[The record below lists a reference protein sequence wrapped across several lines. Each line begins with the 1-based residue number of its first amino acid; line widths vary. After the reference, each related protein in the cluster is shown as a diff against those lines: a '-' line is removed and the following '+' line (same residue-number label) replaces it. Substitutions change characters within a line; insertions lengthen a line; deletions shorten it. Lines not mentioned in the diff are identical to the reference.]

1 VRSGSRSR
9 RRLRQRDRRGRG
21 RAKSKKKEGGRGEEK
36 RGKARK
42 RRSTE
47 AHQRMHQHQRHSRNA
62 HLSIH
67 TFKCIYHIEFYSVRE
82 FFRGEGKRKEKVK
95 VKSREKE
102 QELEKRAETWA
113 ERERGTQRETQ
124 KKWRTEGL
132 APRGGRWWSAGRHGQ
147 APSGA
152 ASLSAEKN
160 LDTKKARVVKTPV
173 SLAPAR
179 ARASHQST
187 VKNLQFKSIFLFFHV
202 FFFLLL

>member
-1 VRSGSRSR
+1 MGREREGYPE
-9 RRLRQRDRRGRG
+9 RDP
-21 RAKSKKKEGGRGEEK
+21 KKMEDGGPGTE
-36 RGKARK
+36 
-42 RRSTE
+42 RRSVVVGWV
-47 AHQRMHQHQRHSRNA
+47 A
-62 HLSIH
+62 L
-67 TFKCIYHIEFYSVRE
+67 
-82 FFRGEGKRKEKVK
+82 
-95 VKSREKE
+95 
-102 QELEKRAETWA
+102 
-113 ERERGTQRETQ
+113 
-124 KKWRTEGL
+124 
-132 APRGGRWWSAGRHGQ
+132 GRHGQ